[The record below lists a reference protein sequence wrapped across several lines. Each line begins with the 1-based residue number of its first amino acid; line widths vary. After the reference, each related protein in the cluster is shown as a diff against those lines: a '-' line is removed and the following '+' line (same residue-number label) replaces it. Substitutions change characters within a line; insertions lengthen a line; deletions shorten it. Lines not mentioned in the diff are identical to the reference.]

1 MLVARP
7 TQVRLN
13 VHTASSP
20 SSITPIRT
28 LVRWSFEG
36 EKFNHFAVGDEE
48 AAGKFAEIARAY
60 EVLSDDTKR

>member
-13 VHTASSP
+13 VHTASSL
-20 SSITPIRT
+20 SSITLTRT

-36 EKFNHFAVGDEE
+36 DNDFAVGDEE